1 MPKTAY
7 SLFIYKH
14 GQLRPPQQFLEIGV
28 ECEQGSLIQRKHY
41 LMTSK
46 KPAKLK
52 RAKQPRSSDKT
63 KQFSKDWER
72 LSHSG
77 RYDMN
82 RLKEAM
88 MLLIANDE
96 QLPPEYLDH
105 ELTGDIRHGAGDA
118 V

>member
-1 MPKTAY
+1 MN
-7 SLFIYKH
+7 L
-14 GQLRPPQQFLEIGV
+14 
-28 ECEQGSLIQRKHY
+28 
-41 LMTSK
+41 K

-63 KQFSKDWER
+63 KHFNKDWER

-82 RLKEAM
+82 HLKVAM

-96 QLPPEYLDH
+96 PLPPEYLDH
-105 ELTGDIRHGAGDA
+105 ELSGEWSGFRECHIGGDFLLIYDLHADGSIIFTRTGTHADLFE
-118 V
+118 